1 MAFESLTDRLAGV
14 FKKLRGHG
22 KLTEADIKAAMRE
35 VRMALLEADV
45 NYKVAKDFCAKV
57 SERAMGQEVMESL
70 TPAQQV
76 VKIVN
81 EELVALMGGEEAPR
95 LIVKNKGQTII
106 MLCGLQGNGKTTHA
120 AKLAKYFIKQGRRP
134 MLVACDIYR
143 PAAIDQLQ
151 VVGGQAGAP
160 VFTLPG
166 AKPPEIARKALAHA
180 RDYGNDIVILD
191 TAGRLQIDEVLMQE
205 LVQIKEA
212 VPVDETLLVVDAM
225 AGQDAV
231 NVAKTFN
238 ETVGKEKGI
247 IVEAYS
253 QGSVNELEAS
263 VMQSAEGKVGAAA
276 MPNIFSAYAD
286 TAYALDKLGL
296 VVDVSRYLTA
306 DERAAYVD
314 NYLTEGDFGQTGSIK
329 IFPVAKSTE
338 LLFLNETDW
347 QPFAEATDTQESEML
362 TIEGLLAVAER
373 YYNWT
378 DAQTATPDDGKA
390 LFGRD
395 AMANYLLI
403 GAQELGCTIFEV
415 DGNGRLT
422 LHFDRDIIRKLWDS
436 YYVPFIKGYF
446 SAAGRFRSDDI
457 KTGNLLCYVGSSS
470 SGTFFPTRV
479 MTSDTESHD
488 ITLKVLPCPKFA
500 DGESFAVQQGAGM
513 VVTAGDE
520 AKVRASV
527 EFLKWFTLPEN
538 DISFSVGSGYM
549 PVTKAANNM
558 DTIKA
563 AGLTLSPVVEQVL
576 TGAVATINENRL
588 YTPLAFEGCQAARKV
603 LEYAL
608 SDKAAADRAIVVERI
623 AAGMSAE
630 EAEAEFLTDECFDSW
645 YQETLT
651 KLQAYE

>member
-166 AKPPEIARKALAHA
+166 ARPPEIARKALAHA

-238 ETVGKEKGI
+238 ETVGIDGI
-247 IVEAYS
+247 ILTKTD
-253 QGSVNELEAS
+253 GDTR
-263 VMQSAEGKVGAAA
+263 GGAALSVLSVTGK
-276 MPNIFSAYAD
+276 PIKFQG
-286 TAYALDKLGL
+286 TGEKLDDLEVFHPSRMASRILGMGDML
-296 VVDVSRYLTA
+296 SLIEKA
-306 DERAAYVD
+306 QAAYD
-314 NYLTEGDFGQTGSIK
+314 EKQAAKLEEKLRKNSFTLQDYYDQLQQIRGMGDLSQI
-329 IFPVAKSTE
+329 
-338 LLFLNETDW
+338 
-347 QPFAEATDTQESEML
+347 
-362 TIEGLLAVAER
+362 
-373 YYNWT
+373 
-378 DAQTATPDDGKA
+378 
-390 LFGRD
+390 
-395 AMANYLLI
+395 
-403 GAQELGCTIFEV
+403 
-415 DGNGRLT
+415 
-422 LHFDRDIIRKLWDS
+422 
-436 YYVPFIKGYF
+436 
-446 SAAGRFRSDDI
+446 
-457 KTGNLLCYVGSSS
+457 
-470 SGTFFPTRV
+470 
-479 MTSDTESHD
+479 
-488 ITLKVLPCPKFA
+488 
-500 DGESFAVQQGAGM
+500 AGM
-513 VVTAGDE
+513 
-520 AKVRASV
+520 
-527 EFLKWFTLPEN
+527 LP
-538 DISFSVGSGYM
+538 GGLGKQLSG
-549 PVTKAANNM
+549 
-558 DTIKA
+558 
-563 AGLTLSPVVEQVL
+563 
-576 TGAVATINENRL
+576 ATIDEKQMAHTEAIILSMTPQERENPQIL
-588 YTPLAFEGCQAARKV
+588 GASRK
-603 LEYAL
+603 
-608 SDKAAADRAIVVERI
+608 KRI
-623 AAGMSAE
+623 AAGCG
-630 EAEAEFLTDECFDSW
+630 LQVVDVNRLLKQFDMM
-645 YQETLT
+645 QQLT
-651 KLQAYE
+651 KQMTRGRLPGMRGPKMGFGRKKRSR